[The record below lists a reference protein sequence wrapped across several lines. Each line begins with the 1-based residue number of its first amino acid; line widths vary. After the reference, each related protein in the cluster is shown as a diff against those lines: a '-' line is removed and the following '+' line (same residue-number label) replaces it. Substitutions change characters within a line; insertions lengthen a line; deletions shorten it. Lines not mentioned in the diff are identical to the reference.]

1 MHLRPHCG
9 LFFEARGNLMNDEER
24 REQGMRVRRAIL
36 GKQHVD
42 RAVASTTEFNADF
55 QDFITRVAWGD
66 IWSRPG
72 LLPKTRR
79 LLTIALL
86 VALNRADEFRMHVG
100 AALNDGVT
108 QDEIKEILL
117 HCAIYCGVPAANS
130 AFHIALE
137 VLAENDHRAPSDST
151 T

>member
-1 MHLRPHCG
+1 MHLRPHYVS
-9 LFFEARGNLMNDEER
+9 FFQARGNLMDDEQR

-36 GKQHVD
+36 GNQHVD
-42 RAVASTTEFNADF
+42 RAVASTTEFTADF

-72 LLPKTRR
+72 LPAKTRS
-79 LLTIALL
+79 LLTIALM
-86 VALNRADEFRMHVG
+86 VALNRADELRMHVR
-100 AALNDGVT
+100 AALNNGVT

-137 VLAENDHRAPSDST
+137 ALAESHNKTHSDSKK
-151 T
+151 